1 MNGLRDIDSSLVS
14 RSSNNILRVILYR
27 AKRFNPFKNNRML
40 TAIIY
45 IENMERFFQPIFWTY
60 KNYRFHLF
68 FFSFLFFL
76 SACLFLLA
84 WM

>member
-45 IENMERFFQPIFWTY
+45 IENMERFFKSIF
-60 KNYRFHLF
+60 
-68 FFSFLFFL
+68 
-76 SACLFLLA
+76 
-84 WM
+84 